1 MLLIFWL
8 WFYFPLPVTANRFV
22 AESRELPHRSG
33 SDKRKPTMETD
44 ILRELVLRAQAG
56 SRDAFDTLV
65 EHFEPTVFAIVLR
78 RLRNRAEASE
88 VTQEV
93 FLRAFRKLDQLREP
107 ERFAG
112 WLKQIAVR
120 LAINRAVRRPQE
132 FSTDSEVMSSVAEQA
147 PETPLESLLRAE
159 QREEVWGGLQ
169 RLGDMDRETLISFYI
184 NGNSLKEMS
193 EEFDSP
199 IGTIKRRLHTARHRL
214 RDELLA
220 QPA

>member
-1 MLLIFWL
+1 M
-8 WFYFPLPVTANRFV
+8 
-22 AESRELPHRSG
+22 
-33 SDKRKPTMETD
+33 RKPIVETT
-44 ILRELVLRAQAG
+44 ILREFVLRAQSG
-56 SRDAFDTLV
+56 SRDAFNQLV

-78 RLRNRAEASE
+78 RLRNRAEAAE

-93 FLRAFRKLDQLREP
+93 FLRAFRKIDQLREP

-132 FSTDSEVMSSVAEQA
+132 YSTDSEVMSAVAEKA
-147 PETPLESLLRAE
+147 PESPLDSLLRDE
-159 QREEVWGGLQ
+159 RREEVWDGLH

-184 NGNSLKEMS
+184 NGHSLKEMS
-193 EEFDSP
+193 EEFGSP
-199 IGTIKRRLHTARHRL
+199 IGTIKRRLHTARNRL

>member
-1 MLLIFWL
+1 
-8 WFYFPLPVTANRFV
+8 
-22 AESRELPHRSG
+22 
-33 SDKRKPTMETD
+33 METY

-88 VTQEV
+88 VAQEV

-132 FSTDSEVMSSVAEQA
+132 FSTDNEVMSAVADQT
-147 PETPLESLLRAE
+147 PETPLDSLLRAE
-159 QREEVWGGLQ
+159 QREGVWEGLH

-184 NGNSLKEMS
+184 NGHSLKEMS
-193 EEFDSP
+193 EEFGSP